1 MRLGFAVKVLG
12 RAGLKS
18 NDTRRWQ
25 NNPHLSVSL
34 AYLRDIF
41 VYLADADIHMY
52 RISSELAPYLT
63 HPDMP
68 QFHNQIAECAQEL
81 AALGAM
87 ARKQD
92 LRLSFHPSQYIVL
105 NAEDETIAAKSALD
119 IVAQAQMLDEMGLG
133 DEAVVV
139 THVGGMYGD
148 RQAALERFV
157 RRYENLPEPGRR
169 RLVLENDE
177 SQFCIADTHWIHQR
191 TGIRLIFDNLHFQN
205 CNHAGMPIREGLRLA
220 LDSWPAGQAPKIHF
234 SSPRTEF
241 RAAARNDINGRKRAV
256 LMPPLSTPPSDY
268 INPFEFIRFVEDSR
282 GMRSYD
288 VMLEAKAKD
297 LALLRLREDVQR
309 FAPALAEGLQIN

>member
-1 MRLGFAVKVLG
+1 MKLGFAVKVLG

-41 VYLADADIHMY
+41 VYLADAHIHMY

-81 AALGAM
+81 AALGEI
-87 ARKQD
+87 ARKQG

-105 NAEDETIAAKSALD
+105 NAEDETIAAKGAQD
-119 IVAQAQMLDEMGLG
+119 IVAQALMLDEMGLG

-139 THVGGMYGD
+139 THVGGLYGD
-148 RQAALERFV
+148 RQAALERFA
-157 RRYENLPEPGRR
+157 RRYEALAEPGRR

-177 SQFCIADTHWIHQR
+177 DHFCISDTHWVHQR

-205 CNHAGMPIREGLRLA
+205 CNHAGGAVREAAQMA
-220 LDSWPAGQAPKIHF
+220 LDSWPAGQTPKIHF

-241 RAAARNDINGRKRAV
+241 RAAERKGASGAKKAV
-256 LMPPLSTPPSDY
+256 LQPPMWTQHSDF
-268 INPFEFIRFVEDSR
+268 INPFEFIRFLEDVR
-282 GMRSYD
+282 GLRSFD

-297 LALLRLREDVQR
+297 LALLRLREDVR
-309 FAPALAEGLQIN
+309 KFAPSLAEELRVH

>member
-12 RAGLKS
+12 RPGLKS
-18 NDTRRWQ
+18 HDTRRWQ
-25 NNPHLSVSL
+25 NNPHLGVSL

-41 VYLADADIHMY
+41 VYLGEAQIRMY
-52 RISSELAPYLT
+52 RISSDIAPYLT

-68 QFHNQIAECAQEL
+68 HFHNQIDECAREL
-81 AALGAM
+81 AALGDM

-105 NAEDETIAAKSALD
+105 NAEDESIAEKGARD
-119 IVAQAQMLDEMGLG
+119 IVAQARILDEMGLG

-139 THVGGMYGD
+139 THVGGLYGD
-148 RQAALERFV
+148 RKAALERFA
-157 RRYENLPEPGRR
+157 RRYERLPEPARR

-177 SQFCIADTHWIHQR
+177 SQFCISDIHWVHRQ
-191 TGIRLIFDNLHFQN
+191 TGIRLIFDYLHYQN
-205 CNHAGMPIREGLRLA
+205 CNHEGVPLLDAVRMA
-220 LDSWPAGQAPKIHF
+220 LDSWPQGQTPKIHF

-241 RAAARNDINGRKRAV
+241 RTATRKTADGGRQNA
-256 LMPPLSTPPSDY
+256 LLPPLWTQHSDF
-268 INPFEFIRFVEDSR
+268 INPFEFIRFVQDTAGLR
-282 GMRSYD
+282 AYD

-309 FAPALAEGLQIN
+309 LAPQLAEALHIF